1 MKWNFL
7 QTGSY
12 SAKTIQNWIVT
23 ISNAFRIALDT
34 LWMHKLRTILT
45 LFGIIIGI
53 AAVVLVGASLRVVRE
68 SVEKSTART
77 FGTDN
82 FLVARVGSVGNLSR
96 TELAEKFRK
105 NPEIYRHEADRLAE
119 VIEPYARTAPVLQ
132 NFSDVKAGKRMFL
145 TAQIV
150 GSTPKIQVI
159 RDVELTSG
167 RFFTEN
173 ENQSSKGVA
182 IIGQALV
189 DELFPILDPIGKQVR
204 IQGRPFKVIGV
215 EEKQGSSFGNSL
227 DRNVYIP
234 IRAYE
239 KLWGSRNSV
248 DFFIQPYN
256 PELYEET
263 QERARFHLRILRRM
277 RPKDPDNFEIL
288 TPEANRDFIAQII
301 DTIGIAIIPISSVA
315 LLVSGVVVMNM
326 MLVSVTERTHEI
338 GIRKSLGAR
347 NRDILVQI
355 LLESTVLTVLG
366 GAVGL
371 FISYLAAFG
380 LSNAFGSTVGIQMD
394 YVLIA
399 LAVAATIGI
408 VAGLFPAYVASRMP
422 PVEALGS
429 EN

>member
-1 MKWNFL
+1 
-7 QTGSY
+7 
-12 SAKTIQNWIVT
+12 
-23 ISNAFRIALDT
+23 
-34 LWMHKLRTILT
+34 
-45 LFGIIIGI
+45 
-53 AAVVLVGASLRVVRE
+53 
-68 SVEKSTART
+68 
-77 FGTDN
+77 
-82 FLVARVGSVGNLSR
+82 
-96 TELAEKFRK
+96 
-105 NPEIYRHEADRLAE
+105 
-119 VIEPYARTAPVLQ
+119 
-132 NFSDVKAGKRMFL
+132 
-145 TAQIV
+145 
-150 GSTPKIQVI
+150 
-159 RDVELTSG
+159 
-167 RFFTEN
+167 
-173 ENQSSKGVA
+173 
-182 IIGQALV
+182 
-189 DELFPILDPIGKQVR
+189 
-204 IQGRPFKVIGV
+204 
-215 EEKQGSSFGNSL
+215 
-227 DRNVYIP
+227 
-234 IRAYE
+234 
-239 KLWGSRNSV
+239 
-248 DFFIQPYN
+248 
-256 PELYEET
+256 
-263 QERARFHLRILRRM
+263 M